1 MNLEVH
7 NTPIKWRNPA
17 MALGGNPIFN
27 GKSFRGATQ
36 APPVPQAPYGQ
47 APYGQQPYGQPFGQQ
62 GYGQQPYGQAPY
74 GQQGYGQ
81 QPMTSEQLQQ
91 MYNQPAAGPADTG
104 RMTFDDV
111 IVKTAA
117 CLGVLLVG
125 AAVTMFV
132 SMGLASLLMIVG
144 ALGGFVLALVNTFK
158 KQPSPALI
166 LAYAGL
172 EGLFLGGLTRVLD
185 TMYPGVGLQ
194 AVLGTLSVFTVTLL
208 LFKSGKVRAT
218 PKAMKFFMIAIVG
231 YALFSVVNLV
241 MMVTGLTTE
250 PFGLRSGIIGI
261 AIGILAI
268 GLAAF
273 SLVMDFTS
281 IEAGVRSGAPQR
293 FSWTAAFG
301 LTVTLVWLY
310 VEIIRLLAILRGD
323 D

>member
-1 MNLEVH
+1 
-7 NTPIKWRNPA
+7 

-27 GKSFRGATQ
+27 GKNFRGATQ
-36 APPVPQAPYGQ
+36 APPVPQAAYGQ
-47 APYGQQPYGQPFGQQ
+47 APYGQQSFG
-62 GYGQQPYGQAPY
+62 QPYGQQAHGRAPVMD
-74 GQQGYGQ
+74 GRGGYAPQ
-81 QPMTSEQLQQ
+81 NMTNEQLQQ

-104 RMTFDDV
+104 RMTYDDV

-117 CLGVLLVG
+117 CLAVVVAG

-132 SMGLASLLMIVG
+132 SLGLASLLMIVG

-172 EGLFLGGLTRVLD
+172 EGLFLGGLTRILD
-185 TMYPGVGLQ
+185 GMYPGVGLQ
-194 AVLGTLSVFTVTLL
+194 AVIGTLSVFGVTLL

-218 PKAMKFFMIAIVG
+218 PKAMRFFMIAIIG
-231 YALFSVVNLV
+231 YAVFSLINMV
-241 MMVTGLTTE
+241 MMWTGAVQE
-250 PFGLRSGIIGI
+250 PFGLRTSVEIMGIPLGVFIGL
-261 AIGILAI
+261 LAI

-273 SLVMDFTS
+273 SLIMDFTS
-281 IEAGVRSGAPQR
+281 IEAGVQSGAPQR

>member
-1 MNLEVH
+1 
-7 NTPIKWRNPA
+7 

-27 GKSFRGATQ
+27 GKNFRGATQ

-47 APYGQQPYGQPFGQQ
+47 NQFGQNPYGQNQFGQNQYGQTQFGQNPYGQPQNLSQ
-62 GYGQQPYGQAPY
+62 D
-74 GQQGYGQ
+74 
-81 QPMTSEQLQQ
+81 QLQD
-91 MYNQPAAGPADTG
+91 MYNAPAAGRADVG

-117 CLGVLLVG
+117 CLGVLVAG
-125 AAVTMFV
+125 AAVTLV
-132 SMGLASLLMIVG
+132 VGMGLASLLMIVG

-172 EGLFLGGLTRVLD
+172 EGLFLGGLTRILD
-185 TMYPGVGLQ
+185 GMFPGVGLQ
-194 AVLGTLSVFTVTLL
+194 AVIGTLSVFAVTLL

-218 PKAMKFFMIAIVG
+218 PKAMRFFMIAMIG

-241 MMVTGLTTE
+241 MMMTGVLDQ
-250 PFGLRSGIIGI
+250 PFGLRHGIVGILIGV
-261 AIGILAI
+261 LAI

-281 IEAGVRSGAPQR
+281 IEAGVRAGAPQR

-310 VEIIRLLAILRGD
+310 VEIIRLLAILRGED
-323 D
+323 

>member
-1 MNLEVH
+1 
-7 NTPIKWRNPA
+7 

-36 APPVPQAPYGQ
+36 APPVPQAPYGHP
-47 APYGQQPYGQPFGQQ
+47 PYGQQS
-62 GYGQQPYGQAPY
+62 YGQAPY
-74 GQQGYGQ
+74 GQQAYGQSPYGQ
-81 QPMTSEQLQQ
+81 QAYGQPQNMTNEQLQQ

-218 PKAMKFFMIAIVG
+218 PKAMKFFMIALLG

-250 PFGLRSGIIGI
+250 PFGLRSGIIGVV
-261 AIGILAI
+261 IGVLAI

-323 D
+323 E

>member
-1 MNLEVH
+1 
-7 NTPIKWRNPA
+7 

-27 GKSFRGATQ
+27 GKNFRGATQ

-47 APYGQQPYGQPFGQQ
+47 APYGQQSFGRAPGQVMDGQG
-62 GYGQQPYGQAPY
+62 GYAQQN
-74 GQQGYGQ
+74 
-81 QPMTSEQLQQ
+81 MTNEQLQQ

-104 RMTFDDV
+104 RMTYDDV

-125 AAVTMFV
+125 AAVTLFV

-194 AVLGTLSVFTVTLL
+194 AVIGTLSVFTVTLL

-218 PKAMKFFMIAIVG
+218 PKAMKFFMIALAG
-231 YALFSVVNLV
+231 YALFSLVNLV
-241 MMVTGLTTE
+241 MMVTGLTSE
-250 PFGLRSGIIGI
+250 PFGLRSGIIGV
-261 AIGILAI
+261 AIGVLAI

-281 IEAGVRSGAPQR
+281 IEAGVQSGAPQR

>member
-1 MNLEVH
+1 
-7 NTPIKWRNPA
+7 

-27 GKSFRGATQ
+27 GKNFREATQ

-47 APYGQQPYGQPFGQQ
+47 APYGQQPYGQP
-62 GYGQQPYGQAPY
+62 YGQQAYGRAPVMD
-74 GQQGYGQ
+74 GQGGYAQ
-81 QPMTSEQLQQ
+81 QNMTNEQLQQ

-104 RMTFDDV
+104 RMTYDDV

-172 EGLFLGGLTRVLD
+172 EGFFLGGLTRILD
-185 TMYPGVGLQ
+185 AQFPGVGLQ
-194 AVLGTLSVFTVTLL
+194 AVIGTLSVFAVTLL

-218 PKAMKFFMIAIVG
+218 PKAMRFFMIAIIG
-231 YALFSVVNLV
+231 YAVFSVINLV
-241 MMVTGLTTE
+241 MMWTGAVQE
-250 PFGLRSGIIGI
+250 PFGLRTSIEIMGIPLGVF
-261 AIGILAI
+261 IGILAI

-273 SLVMDFTS
+273 SLIMDFTS
-281 IEAGVRSGAPQR
+281 IEAGVQSGAPQR

>member
-1 MNLEVH
+1 
-7 NTPIKWRNPA
+7 

-27 GKSFRGATQ
+27 GKNFRGATQ

-47 APYGQQPYGQPFGQQ
+47 APYGQQPYGQP
-62 GYGQQPYGQAPY
+62 YGQQSYGRAP
-74 GQQGYGQ
+74 GQVMDGQGGYAQ
-81 QPMTSEQLQQ
+81 QNMTNEQLQQ

-104 RMTFDDV
+104 RMTYDDV

-125 AAVTMFV
+125 AAVTLFV

-194 AVLGTLSVFTVTLL
+194 AVIGTLSVFTVTLL

-218 PKAMKFFMIAIVG
+218 PKAMKFFMIALAG
-231 YALFSVVNLV
+231 YALFSLVNLV
-241 MMVTGLTTE
+241 MMMTGLTTE
-250 PFGLRSGIIGI
+250 PFGLRSGIIGV
-261 AIGILAI
+261 AIGVLAI

-281 IEAGVRSGAPQR
+281 IEAGVQSGAPQR

>member
-1 MNLEVH
+1 
-7 NTPIKWRNPA
+7 

-47 APYGQQPYGQPFGQQ
+47 APYGQAP
-62 GYGQQPYGQAPY
+62 YGQQPYGQAPY
-74 GQQGYGQ
+74 AQQGYGH
-81 QPMTSEQLQQ
+81 QPMTNEQLQQ
-91 MYNQPAAGPADTG
+91 MYSQPAAGPADTG

-111 IVKTAA
+111 IVKTAL
-117 CLGVLLVG
+117 CLGAVIVG
-125 AAVTMFV
+125 AAITLTVGL
-132 SMGLASLLMIVG
+132 GLASLLMIVG

-172 EGLFLGGLTRVLD
+172 EGLFLGGLTRILD
-185 TMYPGVGLQ
+185 AQFPGVGLQ
-194 AVLGTLSVFTVTLL
+194 AVVGTLSVFAVTLV

-218 PKAMKFFMIAIVG
+218 PKAMRFFMIAIAG
-231 YALFSVVNLV
+231 YALFSLVNLI
-241 MMVTGLTTE
+241 MMLTGVTQE
-250 PFGLRSGIIGI
+250 PFGLRSVEIFGIPLGVFIGL
-261 AIGILAI
+261 LAI

-273 SLVMDFTS
+273 SLIMDFTS

>member
-1 MNLEVH
+1 
-7 NTPIKWRNPA
+7 

-27 GKSFRGATQ
+27 GKNFRGATQ

-47 APYGQQPYGQPFGQQ
+47 AQYGQPYGQQPYGQQSYGRAPGQVMDGQ
-62 GYGQQPYGQAPY
+62 GGWARQQN
-74 GQQGYGQ
+74 
-81 QPMTSEQLQQ
+81 MTDEQLQQ

-104 RMTFDDV
+104 RMTYDDV

-117 CLGVLLVG
+117 CLGVVVAG

-132 SMGLASLLMIVG
+132 SMGLASMLMIVG

-172 EGLFLGGLTRVLD
+172 EGLFLGGLTRILD
-185 TMYPGVGLQ
+185 GMYPGVGLQ
-194 AVLGTLSVFTVTLL
+194 AVIGTLSVFAVTLV

-218 PKAMKFFMIAIVG
+218 PKAMRFFMIAIIG
-231 YALFSVVNLV
+231 YAVFALINMV
-241 MMVTGLTTE
+241 MMMTGAVTE
-250 PFGLRSGIIGI
+250 PFGLRTSVEIFGIPLGVFIGL
-261 AIGILAI
+261 LAI

-273 SLVMDFTS
+273 SLIMDFTS
-281 IEAGVRSGAPQR
+281 IEAGVQAGAPQR

>member
-1 MNLEVH
+1 
-7 NTPIKWRNPA
+7 

-47 APYGQQPYGQPFGQQ
+47 APYGQQPYGQA
-62 GYGQQPYGQAPY
+62 PYGQAPY
-74 GQQGYGQ
+74 GQQGWNARPQ
-81 QPMTSEQLQQ
+81 NMTDEQLQQ

-117 CLGVLLVG
+117 CLGVVVAG

-132 SMGLASLLMIVG
+132 SMGLAALLMIVG

-172 EGLFLGGLTRVLD
+172 EGLFLGGLTRILD
-185 TMYPGVGLQ
+185 AQFPGVGLQ
-194 AVLGTLSVFTVTLL
+194 AVIGTLSVFAVTLV

-218 PKAMKFFMIAIVG
+218 PKAMRFFMIAIIG
-231 YALFSVVNLV
+231 YALFSVINLV
-241 MMVTGLTTE
+241 MVWTGAVQE
-250 PFGLRSGIIGI
+250 PFGLRTSVEIFGIPLGVFIGV
-261 AIGILAI
+261 LAI

-273 SLVMDFTS
+273 SLIMDFTS
-281 IEAGVRSGAPQR
+281 IEAGVRSGAPER

-323 D
+323 E

>member
-1 MNLEVH
+1 
-7 NTPIKWRNPA
+7 

-36 APPVPQAPYGQ
+36 APPVPQAPYGHQ
-47 APYGQQPYGQPFGQQ
+47 PYGQQPYGQA
-62 GYGQQPYGQAPY
+62 PYGQAPY

-81 QPMTSEQLQQ
+81 PQNMTDEQLRQ

-104 RMTFDDV
+104 RMTYDDV
-111 IVKTAA
+111 IIKTAA

-125 AAVTMFV
+125 AGVTMFV
-132 SMGLASLLMIVG
+132 GLGLASMLMIVG

-194 AVLGTLSVFTVTLL
+194 AVIGTLSVFTVTLL

-218 PKAMKFFMIAIVG
+218 PKAMKFFMIALAG

-241 MMVTGLTTE
+241 MMLTGLTSE
-250 PFGLRSGIIGI
+250 PFGLRSGIIGVV
-261 AIGILAI
+261 IGILAI

-281 IEAGVRSGAPQR
+281 IEAGVQRGAPQR

-310 VEIIRLLAILRGD
+310 VEIIRLLAILRGED
-323 D
+323 

>member
-1 MNLEVH
+1 
-7 NTPIKWRNPA
+7 

-27 GKSFRGATQ
+27 GKNFREATQ

-47 APYGQQPYGQPFGQQ
+47 APYGQQPYGQP
-62 GYGQQPYGQAPY
+62 YGQQAYGRAP
-74 GQQGYGQ
+74 GQVMDGQGGYAAQ
-81 QPMTSEQLQQ
+81 NMTNEQLQQ

-104 RMTFDDV
+104 RMTYDDV

-132 SMGLASLLMIVG
+132 NMGLASMLMIVG

-194 AVLGTLSVFTVTLL
+194 AVIGTLSVFTVTLL

-218 PKAMKFFMIAIVG
+218 PKAMKFFMIALVG
-231 YALFSVVNLV
+231 YALFSLVNLV
-241 MMVTGLTTE
+241 MMMTGLTTE
-250 PFGLRSGIIGI
+250 PFGLRSGIIGVV
-261 AIGILAI
+261 IGILAI

-281 IEAGVRSGAPQR
+281 IEAGVQSGAPQR

>member
-1 MNLEVH
+1 
-7 NTPIKWRNPA
+7 

-27 GKSFRGATQ
+27 GKNFRGATQ

-47 APYGQQPYGQPFGQQ
+47 NQFGQNPYGQNQF
-62 GYGQQPYGQAPY
+62 GQAPY
-74 GQQGYGQ
+74 GQTQYGQ
-81 QPMTSEQLQQ
+81 NPYGQPQNLSQDQLQD
-91 MYNQPAAGPADTG
+91 MYNAPAAGRADVG

-117 CLGVLLVG
+117 CLGVLVAG
-125 AAVTMFV
+125 AAVTLV
-132 SMGLASLLMIVG
+132 VGMGLASLLMIVG

-172 EGLFLGGLTRVLD
+172 EGLFLGGLTRILD
-185 TMYPGVGLQ
+185 GMFPGVGLQ
-194 AVLGTLSVFTVTLL
+194 AVIGTLSVFAVTLL

-218 PKAMKFFMIAIVG
+218 PKAMRFFMIAMIG
-231 YALFSVVNLV
+231 YAVFALVNMV
-241 MMVTGLTTE
+241 MMWTGATDSM
-250 PFGLRSGIIGI
+250 FGLRTQIEIFGIPLGVF
-261 AIGILAI
+261 IGILAI

-273 SLVMDFTS
+273 SLIMDFTS
-281 IEAGVRSGAPQR
+281 IEAGVRAGAPQR

-310 VEIIRLLAILRGD
+310 VEIIRLLAILRGED
-323 D
+323 

>member
-1 MNLEVH
+1 
-7 NTPIKWRNPA
+7 

-27 GKSFRGATQ
+27 GKNFRGATQ
-36 APPVPQAPYGQ
+36 APRVPQAPYGQ
-47 APYGQQPYGQPFGQQ
+47 AQYGQQPYGQRAPGQVMDPQNGWGQQ
-62 GYGQQPYGQAPY
+62 QN
-74 GQQGYGQ
+74 
-81 QPMTSEQLQQ
+81 MTDEQLQQ

-104 RMTFDDV
+104 RMTYDDV

-117 CLGVLLVG
+117 CLGVLLAG
-125 AAVTMFV
+125 AAVTLFV
-132 SMGLASLLMIVG
+132 SMGLASILMIVG

-185 TMYPGVGLQ
+185 LMYPGVGLQ
-194 AVLGTLSVFTVTLL
+194 AVIGTLSVFTVTLL
-208 LFKSGKVRAT
+208 LFKSGKVRAS
-218 PKAMKFFMIAIVG
+218 PKAMKFFMIAMVG
-231 YALFSVVNLV
+231 YGLFSVVNLV
-241 MMVTGLTTE
+241 MMMTGMTTE
-250 PFGLRSGIIGI
+250 PFGLRSGIIGVV
-261 AIGILAI
+261 IGILAI

-281 IEAGVRSGAPQR
+281 IEAGVQSGATQR

-310 VEIIRLLAILRGD
+310 VEIIRVLAILRGED
-323 D
+323 